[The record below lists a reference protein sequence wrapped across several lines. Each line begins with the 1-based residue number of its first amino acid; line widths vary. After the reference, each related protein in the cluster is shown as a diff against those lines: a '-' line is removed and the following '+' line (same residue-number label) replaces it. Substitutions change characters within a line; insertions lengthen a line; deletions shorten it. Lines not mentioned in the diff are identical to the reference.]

1 MRGQFYPEEDID
13 KAFGNPPANFRG
25 APFWAWNGHLDA
37 KTLASQLDV
46 FKEMGFGGFHI
57 HARIGLD
64 TPYLGPDFMR
74 LVKESNRRGKEL
86 GLQTWLYDE
95 DKWPSGYGAGR
106 VTKDSAFRTRYL
118 LLSPHTY
125 PDGPFDRHA
134 VSSSRISRNG
144 EITYLC
150 SYQVALNGR
159 KLQEYRTIER
169 SQGNW
174 HAYLIVTGDTP
185 WFNNESYVD
194 TLNPQA
200 TKRFIQVTYEAYA
213 SELGSEFGN
222 SVRTIFT
229 DEPQFFRYENFHT
242 ATGNED
248 AGIPF
253 SEVLDTRY
261 KALYGQSLLDVLPE
275 IFWMPKKGLSVA
287 KLRYHDLLS
296 EQFSS
301 SYAKILGQWC
311 EKHNLLLTG
320 HMMGESTLDLQSRM
334 VGEAMRSYP
343 YFGLPGID
351 MLAKRREYMTAKQL
365 ESAVHQEGKCGA
377 MCEIYGV
384 TNWDFDFRGH
394 LAEGDWLAA
403 LGITARVPHLS
414 WVTMAGEAKRDYP
427 APIDQH
433 SPWYKE
439 YPLIENHFA
448 RINLALTRGRNIT
461 HIGVI
466 HPIESYWA
474 VFGPD
479 DDTGRERR
487 LLEQQFAS
495 LAETLLF
502 GQQDFEYLSEC
513 SIPRLYNHKLDFGQ
527 STYQVLLVP
536 GLITIR
542 STTLTMLKEF
552 KEHGGKVIFVGQ
564 IPGYVDGK
572 PSDEAKELAKIHCDF
587 DSSRIL
593 SLLEPYREIDVS
605 DMDFQ
610 RRDDLIY
617 QLREDGQS
625 RWLFVA
631 HGRKR
636 DRNQI
641 SNFRSAAVERVR
653 LAIHGLW
660 SVTLYDTFKGT
671 KAKLPAIRDAS
682 TTTCEVPFFEQDSLL
697 LRLEGAEACTADFD
711 VQAKILH
718 ALETQ
723 ELRKVDGYQLSEP
736 NVALLDQAS
745 YALDDG
751 PWQPKEEMLR
761 LDDKVREHLGFS
773 IRSEAHPQ
781 PWLYPPDRHY
791 DHTVRLRFTFQ
802 SEVKVPALLA
812 LEMSNAAVKFNGSW
826 IVADKKGFYVDRCL
840 ETIELGNLKTGR
852 NVLELSVPYG
862 WKTNLEWCY
871 LLGPFHVRVEG
882 ESVTIAEASHT
893 LGVGDLTQQGFPF
906 YGGNFSYLFNVNALP
921 GRWVLR
927 VPEYKGSL
935 IKVLL
940 DGKEMGRII
949 GEPCQ
954 VDLGMQG
961 GNHQLV
967 LEIFG
972 NRYNTF
978 GQLHN
983 TNPFEAYWGP
993 KTWRTKDGLWTYSYR
1008 LKAMGILVEPLLTVF
1023 Q

>member
-1 MRGQFYPEEDID
+1 M
-13 KAFGNPPANFRG
+13 
-25 APFWAWNGHLDA
+25 
-37 KTLASQLDV
+37 
-46 FKEMGFGGFHI
+46 
-57 HARIGLD
+57 
-64 TPYLGPDFMR
+64 
-74 LVKESNRRGKEL
+74 
-86 GLQTWLYDE
+86 
-95 DKWPSGYGAGR
+95 
-106 VTKDSAFRTRYL
+106 
-118 LLSPHTY
+118 
-125 PDGPFDRHA
+125 
-134 VSSSRISRNG
+134 
-144 EITYLC
+144 
-150 SYQVALNGR
+150 
-159 KLQEYRTIER
+159 
-169 SQGNW
+169 
-174 HAYLIVTGDTP
+174 
-185 WFNNESYVD
+185 
-194 TLNPQA
+194 
-200 TKRFIQVTYEAYA
+200 
-213 SELGSEFGN
+213 
-222 SVRTIFT
+222 
-229 DEPQFFRYENFHT
+229 
-242 ATGNED
+242 
-248 AGIPF
+248 
-253 SEVLDTRY
+253 
-261 KALYGQSLLDVLPE
+261 
-275 IFWMPKKGLSVA
+275 
-287 KLRYHDLLS
+287 
-296 EQFSS
+296 
-301 SYAKILGQWC
+301 
-311 EKHNLLLTG
+311 
-320 HMMGESTLDLQSRM
+320 
-334 VGEAMRSYP
+334 
-343 YFGLPGID
+343 
-351 MLAKRREYMTAKQL
+351 
-365 ESAVHQEGKCGA
+365 
-377 MCEIYGV
+377 
-384 TNWDFDFRGH
+384 
-394 LAEGDWLAA
+394 
-403 LGITARVPHLS
+403 
-414 WVTMAGEAKRDYP
+414 
-427 APIDQH
+427 
-433 SPWYKE
+433 
-439 YPLIENHFA
+439 
-448 RINLALTRGRNIT
+448 
-461 HIGVI
+461 I

-487 LLEQQFAS
+487 LLEQQFAF

-617 QLREDGQS
+617 QLREDDQS